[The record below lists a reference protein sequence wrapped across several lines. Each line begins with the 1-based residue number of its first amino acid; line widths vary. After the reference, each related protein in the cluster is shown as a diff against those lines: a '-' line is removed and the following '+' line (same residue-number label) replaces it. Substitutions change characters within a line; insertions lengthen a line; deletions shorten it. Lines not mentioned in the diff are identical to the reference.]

1 VRTPVPVS
9 QASALRFAVARVKFL
24 GGTRALSAAGNGL
37 AVSGERR
44 GWVFGRVMS
53 EVDDD
58 RWTVRSP

>member
-1 VRTPVPVS
+1 
-9 QASALRFAVARVKFL
+9 VKFL